1 MIINIRYH
9 IVSIV
14 AVFLALGI
22 GILVGSMIIGSGT
35 LSNQQQQLAERL
47 EKHLT
52 ELRQEN
58 ALTRERLSS
67 LEMETQLQKQF
78 TKDILPFL
86 INGRLEGRKVAI
98 VETSPFPPTGDLK
111 PVLEMAG
118 AKVTSVTTITN
129 GLAVAERKGE
139 LLSITKW
146 QDTSDTKLVRQT
158 ASALAQAVLE
168 GKTPLVE
175 YLAQEELI
183 NVIGEY
189 GVPVDSVVMVG
200 GGYDKD
206 RDIITDVDITM
217 INYFVD
223 HRIAVYGAEESTVTN
238 SYMKEY
244 QRRCKATV
252 DNIDMVAGQFA
263 LVMAISGKP
272 GDYGVKETADRLI
285 PPFHE

>member
-1 MIINIRYH
+1 VIINIRYH

-58 ALTRERLSS
+58 ALTRERLAA
-67 LEMETQLQKQF
+67 LETETQLQKQF

-86 INGRLEGRKVAI
+86 ITGRLEGRKVAI
-98 VETSPFPPTGDLK
+98 IEASPFPPTVDLK

-118 AKVTSVTTITN
+118 AKITSVTTITN

-139 LLSITKW
+139 LLGITGW
-146 QDTSDTKLVRQT
+146 QDASDTKLVRRT
-158 ASALAQAVLE
+158 ASALAQAIVG
-168 GKTPLVE
+168 GKTPLVG
-175 YLAQEELI
+175 YLEQEELI

-206 RDIITDVDITM
+206 RSIIADVDMTM
-217 INYFVD
+217 IHYFVD
-223 HRIAVYGAEESTVTN
+223 HRIPVYGVEESAVTN

-263 LVMAISGKP
+263 LVMAMSGKP

-285 PPFHE
+285 PAFNE